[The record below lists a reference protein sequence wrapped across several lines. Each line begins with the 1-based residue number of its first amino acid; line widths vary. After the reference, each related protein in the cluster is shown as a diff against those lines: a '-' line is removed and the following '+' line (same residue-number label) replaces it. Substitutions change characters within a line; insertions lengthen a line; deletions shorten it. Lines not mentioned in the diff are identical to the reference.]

1 MATSAKSDVG
11 IGVPNFTGDKPRP
24 KACFLLQ
31 ILTKIWGMFYIPH
44 PKRGVI
50 NLQLFDYGR
59 GLWKYRKIRRL
70 PVERY
75 ANSIS
80 PYHPKL
86 AFSVIGFYKQV
97 K

>member
-1 MATSAKSDVG
+1 MIWLHRQNPMSELAFRNYK
-11 IGVPNFTGDKPRP
+11 GDKPRP

-50 NLQLFDYGR
+50 NLQPFDYGR

-70 PVERY
+70 P
-75 ANSIS
+75 
-80 PYHPKL
+80 L
-86 AFSVIGFYKQV
+86 
-97 K
+97 